1 MKSKGAVIIGMMA
14 MICFLIAGAT
24 VCLAQPEGKI
34 GQKEWSKII
43 ESKVAEQAGDRA
55 IINYEDGYVE
65 AVGIGAVDPAKVK
78 GSNARP
84 MCLRAATVDGY
95 RNLLEATKGVQ
106 VDSQTTV
113 RDFVTES
120 DVINAAVAG
129 LVKGAQVVNKDYLS
143 DGTCEV
149 TVRMSLSGKFAQTII
164 PKAISEEKKR
174 ETPPPAPVQPEP
186 APVKPVPTPAAA
198 PVYTGMVVDARGLGA
213 RPAMSPKVVDEAGAE
228 VYGSM
233 IVDKTFAVSQG
244 ISGYARD
251 LTAAQG
257 NQRVTNNPV
266 TVKGVSAEGA
276 GKSDIKIS
284 NDDAGQIRSAAENLS
299 FMKKCRV
306 MIVLD

>member
-1 MKSKGAVIIGMMA
+1 MKSKITVIIGMMA
-14 MICFLIAGAT
+14 MICFLVAGAA

-34 GQKEWSKII
+34 GQKEWSRII
-43 ESKVAEQAGDRA
+43 ESKVAEQAGDTG

-65 AVGIGAVDPAKVK
+65 AVGIGAVDPATVK
-78 GSNARP
+78 GTNARP
-84 MCLRAATVDGY
+84 MCLRAATVVAY
-95 RNLLEATKGVQ
+95 RNLLEVTKGVQ

-120 DVINAAVAG
+120 DVINTAVSG
-129 LVKGAQVVNKDYLS
+129 FVKGAQVVNKDYLS

-149 TVRMSLSGKFAQTII
+149 TVRMSLSGKFANIII
-164 PKAISEEKKR
+164 PKAIEEQQKR
-174 ETPPPAPVQPEP
+174 PSPPPAPVKPEP
-186 APVKPVPTPAAA
+186 APAAA

-213 RPAMSPKVVDEAGAE
+213 RPAMSPKIVDEAGAE

-233 IVDKTFAVSQG
+233 IVDKTYAVSQG

-257 NQRVTNNPV
+257 NQRVTSNPL
-266 TVKGVSAEGA
+266 TVKGLGAEGA
-276 GKSDIKIS
+276 GKADIKIS
-284 NDDAGQIRSAAENLS
+284 NEEARQIRSSGENLN

>member
-1 MKSKGAVIIGMMA
+1 MKSKCTVIIGMMA
-14 MICFLIAGAT
+14 MICFFVAGTA
-24 VCLAQPEGKI
+24 VCLAQTEGKI

-43 ESKVAEQAGDRA
+43 ESKVAEQVGDTG

-65 AVGIGAVDPAKVK
+65 AVGIGAVDTAKIK

-84 MCLRAATVDGY
+84 MCLRAATVVAY
-95 RNLLEATKGVQ
+95 RNLLEVTKGVQ
-106 VDSQTTV
+106 IDSQTTI

-120 DVINAAVAG
+120 DVINAAISG
-129 LVKGAQVVNKDYLS
+129 FVKGARAVNTDYLS

-149 TVRMSLSGKFAQTII
+149 TLRMSLSGKLTQTIV
-164 PKAISEEKKR
+164 PKAIQEEQKR
-174 ETPPPAPVQPEP
+174 ESSPPPPVKTEP
-186 APVKPVPTPAAA
+186 APAGA

-213 RPAMSPKVVDEAGAE
+213 RPAMSPKIVDETGAE

-233 IVDKTFAVSQG
+233 VVDKTFAVSQG

-257 NQRVTNNPV
+257 NQRVTNNPL

-276 GKSDIKIS
+276 GKADIKIS
-284 NDDAGQIRSAAENLS
+284 NDEARQIRSASENLS

>member
-1 MKSKGAVIIGMMA
+1 MKSKGAVIIGVMA
-14 MICFLIAGAT
+14 MICFLFAGVT
-24 VCLAQPEGKI
+24 VSLAQEDGKVS
-34 GQKEWSKII
+34 QKEWSKII
-43 ESKVAEQAGDRA
+43 ESKVAEQAGDKA

-65 AVGIGAVDPAKVK
+65 AMGTGAVDPARIK
-78 GSNARP
+78 GTNARP
-84 MCLRAATVDGY
+84 MCLRAAQVDAY

-106 VDSQTTV
+106 IDSQTTV

-120 DVINAAVAG
+120 DVINAAVSG
-129 LVKGAQVVNKDYLS
+129 FVKGAKVINKDYLS

-149 TVRMSLSGKFAQTII
+149 TIRMSLSGKFAQTII
-164 PKAISEEKKR
+164 PKAIEQAQKR
-174 ETPPPAPVQPEP
+174 ESPPPPPA
-186 APVKPVPTPAAA
+186 APQPTPASA
-198 PVYTGMVVDARGLGA
+198 PVYTGMVVDARGLGV
-213 RPAMSPKVVDEAGAE
+213 RPAMSPKIVDETGAE

-257 NQRVTNNPV
+257 NQRVTNNPL

-276 GKSDIKIS
+276 GKADIKIS
-284 NDDAGQIRSAAENLS
+284 NAEAQQIRAATENLS

>member
-1 MKSKGAVIIGMMA
+1 MKSKGTVIVGMMA
-14 MICFLIAGAT
+14 MVCFLVAGAS

-34 GQKEWSKII
+34 GQKEWSRII

-65 AVGIGAVDPAKVK
+65 AVGIGAVDPARVK
-78 GSNARP
+78 GTNARP

-95 RNLLEATKGVQ
+95 RNLLEATKGIQ
-106 VDSQTTV
+106 VDSRTTV
-113 RDFVTES
+113 RDFITES
-120 DVINAAVAG
+120 DVINAAVSG
-129 LVKGAQVVNKDYLS
+129 LVKGAQVVNRDYLS

-149 TVRMSLSGKFAQTII
+149 TLRMSLSGRFAQTII
-164 PKAISEEKKR
+164 PKAIQDEQKR
-174 ETPPPAPVQPEP
+174 ETPPVPVRPEPEPTKPAPLP
-186 APVKPVPTPAAA
+186 KAA
-198 PVYTGMVVDARGLGA
+198 PVFTGMVVDARGLGA
-213 RPAMSPKVVDEAGAE
+213 RPAMAPKIVDGTGAE

-233 IVDKTFAVSQG
+233 IVDKTYAVSQG

-257 NQRVTNNPV
+257 NQRVTDNPV
-266 TVKGVSAEGA
+266 TVKGLSAEGA
-276 GKSDIKIS
+276 GKADIRISD
-284 NDDAGQIRSAAENLS
+284 DDARQIRATEENLS

>member
-1 MKSKGAVIIGMMA
+1 MKSKGTVIVGMMA
-14 MICFLIAGAT
+14 MVCFLFAGVTLCPTQGEAK
-24 VCLAQPEGKI
+24 E
-34 GQKEWSKII
+34 KEWSKII
-43 ESKVAEQAGDRA
+43 ESKVAEQAGDKA

-65 AVGIGAVDPAKVK
+65 AIGTGAVDPAKVK

-84 MCLRAATVDGY
+84 MCERAAKIDAF

-106 VDSQTTV
+106 IDSQTTV
-113 RDFVTES
+113 KDFITES
-120 DVINAAVAG
+120 DVINSAVSG
-129 LVKGAQVVNKDYLS
+129 FVKGAQPVGKAEYLS

-149 TVRMSLSGKFAQTII
+149 TLRMSLSGKFAQTII
-164 PKAISEEKKR
+164 PKAIQEEQKR
-174 ETPPPAPVQPEP
+174 ESPPPPPVKPEP
-186 APVKPVPTPAAA
+186 APAGA

-213 RPAMSPKVVDEAGAE
+213 RPAMSPKIVDETGAE

-233 IVDKTFAVSQG
+233 VVDKTFAVSQG

-257 NQRVTNNPV
+257 NQRVTNNPL

-276 GKSDIKIS
+276 GKADIKIS
-284 NDDAGQIRSAAENLS
+284 NDEARQIRSASENLS